1 MNPIRRLTKTS
12 EKRHTRWTKL
22 MPAGWTLM
30 SIVGIVLLAAWN
42 TGNNLFYLILA
53 LLISAVL
60 ATWLLGRSNLR
71 RLAVGQSYPPAV
83 YQDESFSV
91 RTVVANRKRLLP
103 SFMIETD
110 IHPEL
115 TAEQLPAAF
124 CTAPRGSDHVR
135 STTIAPHR
143 GLIKAERITVRSTFP
158 AGLFEHGITR
168 PLTGEMIVYP
178 AIHRIHA
185 TLLELLASEG
195 EAPTSRRG
203 DSRDFYG
210 IREYRPGDDS
220 RLICW
225 KISAKHGR
233 LMLREF
239 ERHEHRG
246 VMILLDGYVN
256 EREADDEME
265 LFEKAV
271 SFCASLAW
279 HYVHEGYDVG
289 LRTPTEHLPPGCGA
303 QHLHRVMEIL
313 ALVEPAVFSEA
324 GRGAD
329 YTFLRKGKNLYVPV
343 LVTLDSA
350 RPSMIAPVGTNTRV
364 IDVRD
369 LEF

>member
-1 MNPIRRLTKTS
+1 MRSAHRLTKTS
-12 EKRHTRWTKL
+12 KKRHTRWTRL
-22 MPAGWTLM
+22 MPAGWMLM
-30 SIVGIVLLAAWN
+30 SIVGIALLAAWN

-53 LLISAVL
+53 LLISVL
-60 ATWLLGRSNLR
+60 PVIWLVGRSNLR
-71 RLAVGQSYPPAV
+71 RLAVSQSYPAAV
-83 YQDESFSV
+83 YQHDLFSV

-115 TAEQLPAAF
+115 TAEQPPLAF
-124 CTAPRGSDHVR
+124 CTAPRGSDHVS

-158 AGLFEHGITR
+158 AGLFEHGMTR
-168 PLTGEMIVYP
+168 PLTDKMIVYP
-178 AIHRIHA
+178 AIRHIHA
-185 TLLELLASEG
+185 TFLELLASEG
-195 EAPTSRRG
+195 EVPTSRRG

-246 VMILLDGYVN
+246 VMLLLDGYVN
-256 EREADDEME
+256 EREASYEME

-279 HYVHEGYDVG
+279 YYLHEGYDVG
-289 LRTPTEHLPPGCGA
+289 LRTPTEHLPPGCGE
-303 QHLHRVMEIL
+303 QHLHKVMEIL

-324 GRGAD
+324 DRVAD
-329 YTFLRKGKNLYVPV
+329 YARLRKGKNLHVPV
-343 LVTLDSA
+343 LVTLDSN
-350 RPSMIAPVGTNTRV
+350 RPSMIAPLGVDTRV

>member
-1 MNPIRRLTKTS
+1 
-12 EKRHTRWTKL
+12 
-22 MPAGWTLM
+22 MPAGWSLM
-30 SIVGIVLLAAWN
+30 GIVGVALLAAWN
-42 TGNNLFYLILA
+42 TGNNLFYLVLA
-53 LLISAVL
+53 FLVSALL
-60 ATWLLGRSNLR
+60 ATWLIGRSNVC
-71 RLAVGQSYPPAV
+71 RLSIEQSYPPAV
-83 YQDESFSV
+83 YQHESFPV
-91 RTVVANRKRLLP
+91 RTVVTNKNRLLP
-103 SFMIETD
+103 SFMIEAD
-110 IHPEL
+110 VHPAL
-115 TAEQLPAAF
+115 TAEQPPFVF
-124 CTAPRGSDHVR
+124 CTAPHGSDHIR
-135 STTIAPHR
+135 STTIASCR
-143 GLIKAERITVRSTFP
+143 GIIKAEQITVRSTFP
-158 AGLFEHGITR
+158 AGLFEHSMTK
-168 PLTGEMIVYP
+168 PLTGEMLVYP
-178 AIHRIHA
+178 AIRRIHA

-195 EAPTSRRG
+195 EVSTSRRG

-256 EREADDEME
+256 ERETAYETE

-289 LRTPTEHLPPGCGA
+289 LKTPAKYLPPGCGE

-313 ALVEPAVFSEA
+313 ALVEPAVRSEA
-324 GRGAD
+324 VEGPCHADMRQGRHMH
-329 YTFLRKGKNLYVPV
+329 VPV
-343 LVTLDSA
+343 LVTLDSS
-350 RPSMIAPVGTNTRV
+350 RSSVVAPIGVNTRV

>member
-1 MNPIRRLTKTS
+1 
-12 EKRHTRWTKL
+12 
-22 MPAGWTLM
+22 M
-30 SIVGIVLLAAWN
+30 SIVGVTLLAAWN
-42 TGNNLFYLILA
+42 TGNNLFYLVLA
-53 LLISAVL
+53 LLISAFL
-60 ATWLLGRSNLR
+60 ATWLVGRSNVR
-71 RLAVGQSYPPAV
+71 HLAVGQSYPPAV
-83 YQDESFSV
+83 YQHESFPV

-110 IHPEL
+110 IHPAL
-115 TAEQLPAAF
+115 TAKQLPFAF
-124 CTAPRGSDHVR
+124 CTAPHGSDHLR
-135 STTIAPHR
+135 STTIAPRR

-158 AGLFEHGITR
+158 AGLFEHGITK
-168 PLTGEMIVYP
+168 PLIGEMIVYP
-178 AIHRIHA
+178 AIRRIHA
-185 TLLELLASEG
+185 TVLELLASEG
-195 EAPTSRRG
+195 EVPTSRRG

-246 VMILLDGYVN
+246 VMILLDGYMN
-256 EREADDEME
+256 EREASHEME

-289 LRTPTEHLPPGCGA
+289 LRTPAEYLPPGCGE
-303 QHLHRVMEIL
+303 QHLHRIMETL
-313 ALVEPAVFSEA
+313 ALVEPAVISEA
-324 GRGAD
+324 VPGAD
-329 YTFLRKGKNLYVPV
+329 YTSLRKGKNMHVPV
-343 LVTLDSA
+343 LVTLDSD
-350 RPSMIAPVGTNTRV
+350 RPSMIAPAGVDTRV